1 MIGQACDEMQL
12 YKAVGACGNTGADIM
27 RQFKLALLAATSLVA
42 LGSIASAAD
51 LARPAL
57 AYRTP
62 VYAFSWT
69 GCYIGGHVG
78 WGKSQATDKVQFDDV
93 TADETEHF
101 FNNNY
106 STSGAVYGVH
116 GGCNY
121 QTGRYVVGIEGD
133 YSWSSRTNDNLN
145 FPLGADSASFSTRL
159 DNLASIRGRAGIA
172 DDRLLLYV
180 TAGAAWAK
188 FNYSFVL
195 NDSDTT
201 TNAASLSFS
210 PNGMVFGAGMEYAMT
225 NQIILRA
232 EYLHYTFGQ
241 QYGLPALAVVG
252 PSVTDNV
259 SFKTVDVIR
268 VGASYLFNWGSPLVT
283 K

>member
-1 MIGQACDEMQL
+1 MG
-12 YKAVGACGNTGADIM
+12 VNIM

-51 LARPAL
+51 LARPVL
-57 AYRTP
+57 VRTP

-93 TADETEHF
+93 VADETEFF

-133 YSWSSRTNDNLN
+133 YSWSRISDNQN
-145 FPLGADSASFSTRL
+145 FPLGFDSASFSAQLKNT
-159 DNLASIRGRAGIA
+159 ASIRARAGVA

-188 FNYSFVL
+188 FDYSFAL
-195 NDSDTT
+195 ADQDSI
-201 TNAASLSFS
+201 TNAQSLSFT
-210 PNGMVFGAGMEYAMT
+210 PNGIVFGAGMEYAIT

-241 QYGLPALAVVG
+241 QYGLPVG
-252 PSVTDNV
+252 PDFYGNHPGPSLTDNV
-259 SFKTVDVIR
+259 SLKTVDTIR
-268 VGASYLFNWGSPLVT
+268 VGASYLFSWGTPVVT